1 MRRSLHR
8 LIAAAS
14 LVAVFAVLPAAASA
28 DSAPTIESESASQIS
43 AIDATLAA
51 TIDSQGA
58 AHGVYYQ
65 FQLLSGASEYLPE
78 FECPIEGFPAA
89 SSLCLGLHSEP
100 GALPIGRTHGGSQG
114 EVVHLDLLTA
124 GAKLQP
130 GTTYRYRVI
139 AARAIQTE
147 DTIAW
152 EEPIVYG
159 PEQTFTTPPAAA
171 PVIDSTSISH
181 LTPTDAT
188 LEAQIDTEGLP
199 TVYDFE
205 LWSSPCSHHG
215 SGCELTVPIPLL
227 PGLLL
232 GSFVDQSVSVD
243 LNSVG
248 VTLGEG
254 EYGFSVR
261 AANVLGSASS
271 GAQTFEAPSA
281 AADPPPPASQ
291 ASGGSQPST
300 TLGGSQPIGDHPS
313 DSTPPASSPSPAV
326 TLGSPSG
333 TSVGSSA
340 GKHGA
345 HKPKAKRH
353 RHHRKPAKHAK
364 RLARKR

>member
-1 MRRSLHR
+1 VG
-8 LIAAAS
+8 AA
-14 LVAVFAVLPAAASA
+14 FAVPPTTASA
-28 DSAPTIESESASQIS
+28 DLAPTIESESASHIT
-43 AIDATLAA
+43 ALDATLEA
-51 TIDSQGA
+51 TINSQGA
-58 AHGVYYQ
+58 EHGVYYQ

-78 FECPIEGFPAA
+78 LECPIEGFPAG

-100 GALPIGRTHGGSQG
+100 GALPIGHVHGASQG

-130 GTTYRYRVI
+130 GTTYHYRVI
-139 AARAIQTE
+139 AARALLTE

-159 PEQTFTTPPAAA
+159 SDQTFTTPPAAA
-171 PVIDSTSISH
+171 PVIDSASISH

-199 TVYDFE
+199 TIYEFE

-215 SGCELTVPIPLL
+215 AGCELIVPIPLL

-232 GSFVDQSVSVD
+232 GSFVDQSVSLD

-261 AANVLGSASS
+261 ATNVAGSVSS
-271 GAQTFEAPSA
+271 GSQIFEAPPGVV
-281 AADPPPPASQ
+281 DPPPPASQ
-291 ASGGSQPST
+291 PPSSNQPST
-300 TLGGSQPIGDHPS
+300 ALGEPSTALGGGQPIDHPS
-313 DSTPPASSPSPAV
+313 SSPAPASPSSSGVAPAPP
-326 TLGSPSG
+326 LG
-333 TSVGSSA
+333 TSAGSAA
-340 GKHGA
+340 GKRGS
-345 HKPKAKRH
+345 HKPRAKRH
-353 RHHRKPAKHAK
+353 RHHRKLAKHPQHSTHK
-364 RLARKR
+364 H